1 VSVESQVIALF
12 EEGNPVPDLDGLETI
27 DLDATA
33 YLATLSQ
40 RSSEV
45 TDLDINEKEKAPEKR
60 PMTPWLIA
68 AVVALVIGVAF
79 AVMNQGAENAP
90 VATTP
95 TTVADA
101 APTTVSPPTTA
112 DQPDTTIDAA
122 EAAWETIPLFLGGP
136 AGHYRSLRFVPAF
149 SFDAPDG
156 WAPLLDRPSDDVYG
170 LYPSQGRQQTGG
182 VYLFRFDDS
191 TVDEQVD
198 RETPRSVLGIVHLE
212 AVAGNPAMVPRTRIG

>member
-27 DLDATA
+27 DLDAAA

-45 TDLDINEKEKAPEKR
+45 TDIDINEKEKAPEKR

-68 AVVALVIGVAF
+68 AVVALVIGAAILVI
-79 AVMNQGAENAP
+79 NQDLEDAP

-101 APTTVSPPTTA
+101 APTTASSPTTA
-112 DQPDTTIDAA
+112 EQPGTTIDAA
-122 EAAWETIPLFLGGP
+122 KAA
-136 AGHYRSLRFVPAF
+136 
-149 SFDAPDG
+149 
-156 WAPLLDRPSDDVYG
+156 
-170 LYPSQGRQQTGG
+170 
-182 VYLFRFDDS
+182 
-191 TVDEQVD
+191 
-198 RETPRSVLGIVHLE
+198 
-212 AVAGNPAMVPRTRIG
+212 